1 MELLR
6 CGAQDLGIELNMES
20 VDKFKRYYEQ
30 ILAWNSRVNLTSI
43 TDYTEVQ
50 KMHFLDSLTPALAI
64 SPVTLETGRFAD
76 IGTGAGFPGIPLKI
90 AYPNLSATLIE
101 ARSKKVAFL
110 KNVKTLLGL
119 KQLTV
124 LNDRSEKLAHID
136 DLRGKF
142 DFVVT
147 RAVSSIA
154 VMAELALPFCRL
166 GGRVILQ
173 KKIDVENELDSA
185 YQSIQAMGGMLK
197 EVKEIHIRDL
207 EEARVLVVLEK
218 IGPTPKSHPRRPGI
232 PQKRPL

>member
-6 CGAQDLGIELNMES
+6 CGAQELGIELNSES
-20 VDKFKRYYEQ
+20 LDKFKQYYEQ
-30 ILAWNSRVNLTSI
+30 ILVWNTKVNLTSI

-50 KMHFLDSLTPALAI
+50 KRHFLDSLTPALAI
-64 SPVTLETGRFAD
+64 SSVTLESGRFVD

-90 AYPNLSATLIE
+90 AYPNLNATLIE
-101 ARSKKVAFL
+101 ATNKKVNFL

-119 KQLTV
+119 NQLTV

-136 DLRGKF
+136 DLRGRF

-173 KKIDVENELDSA
+173 KKTDVENELDSA
-185 YQSIQAMGGMLK
+185 CQSIQAMGGMVK